1 MKQNKFPI
9 LLITALLF
17 VSTACDKISNG
28 QNPDAAKKDTT
39 KTNSNQTTADSPE
52 NYGRDFNDLA
62 RYFAGLP
69 IDTGSK
75 LDDISNNQEWKNH
88 SAEFNKKW
96 DQLTKERLDP
106 ITNWQ
111 KEELKKIAGVETVFY
126 PFGGPDFLFAS
137 TFFPN
142 AKNLILIGLEPVGK
156 LPDLNTAKKYLP
168 TYLANLQKALN
179 VLLTGGYFMT
189 IEMEKD
195 FKTDRLNGVVPV
207 LMLFIARTGHQV
219 LAVDYFT
226 PEGSG
231 PVNWDKPV
239 DISQPNHPRL
249 TSVRIKYAGSDKV
262 VKSMTY
268 ISTDLSDT
276 GFPNNKAIQEFVKS
290 KQPFVTFLKAASYLL
305 HRESFSKI
313 REFILTNT
321 KYLVQDDSGLP
332 HRFYNNENWKYQL
345 YGVYTA
351 PIKLFEVRYQ
361 DDFRK
366 EFLKSENIKPLP
378 FGYGYYWTDRRSNLV
393 FAEKVK

>member
-1 MKQNKFPI
+1 MKKNKFLI
-9 LLITALLF
+9 LFITMLMF
-17 VSTACDKISNG
+17 VSTACDKKSNG
-28 QNPDAAKKDTT
+28 QNPESDKDSVKNQAA
-39 KTNSNQTTADSPE
+39 QTPADSPDK
-52 NYGRDFNDLA
+52 YGRDFNDLA

-69 IDTGSK
+69 VEQGSK
-75 LDDISNNQEWKNH
+75 IDDLTATGEWKNH
-88 SAEFNKKW
+88 SMVFNQKW
-96 DQLTKERLDP
+96 DQLTKERLVP

-111 KEELKKIAGVETVFY
+111 KDELKKLENIETVFY

-168 TYLANLQKALN
+168 TYLENLQKALN

-219 LAVDYFT
+219 LAVDYYDT
-226 PEGSG
+226 EGSN
-231 PVNWDKPV
+231 PVDWDKPV
-239 DISQPNHPRL
+239 DISQPNHSKL
-249 TSVRIKYAGSDKV
+249 SAVRIKYAGSDKV
-262 VKSMTY
+262 VKTLTY
-268 ISTDLSDT
+268 ISTDLSDAA
-276 GFPNNKAIQEFVKS
+276 FPKSKTIQDFVKG

-305 HRESFSKI
+305 HRESFSQI
-313 REFILTNT
+313 RDFILTNT

-366 EFLKSENIKPLP
+366 EFLKPENIKPLP
-378 FGYGYYWTDRRSNLV
+378 FGYGYYWTDKRSNLL